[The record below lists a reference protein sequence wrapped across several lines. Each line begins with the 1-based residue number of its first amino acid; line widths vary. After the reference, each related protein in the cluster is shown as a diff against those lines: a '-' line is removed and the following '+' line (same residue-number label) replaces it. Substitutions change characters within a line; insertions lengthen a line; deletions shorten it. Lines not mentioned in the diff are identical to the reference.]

1 MPEGAHRALASPP
14 ELRYR
19 FAQLLR
25 LPRTWIITWLQAK
38 LHTALRKPKDPLTAE
53 GSETRWRAFRS
64 RPKTP
69 ILLEFQ
75 SDPHSHR
82 SLLILKPKESS
93 RAGQESHFLVVRR
106 GSRIVSG
113 SGSSDRSQIL
123 GPVVWLPLPLTS
135 LVSIPPWEGRE
146 QNQPSKPILLC
157 P

>member
-1 MPEGAHRALASPP
+1 MPEGATTLTAHLHHHQSFATASPSSYAYH
-14 ELRYR
+14 ERR
-19 FAQLLR
+19 
-25 LPRTWIITWLQAK
+25 IITWLLKQAK

-93 RAGQESHFLVVRR
+93 RAGQQSHFLVVRR

-123 GPVVWLPLPLTS
+123 GPVLCLASTEVDLS
-135 LVSIPPWEGRE
+135 C
-146 QNQPSKPILLC
+146 SKLLINV
-157 P
+157 